1 MIAMPSGEVD
11 RRPVRMPGSGSER
24 RFPLR
29 EVVVRGE
36 IFNSVTHMVGSVF
49 AFVGLV
55 GLLGVAVRS
64 GDPWKIGS
72 FAVYGVSLV
81 ELYLVST
88 LYHVVRGPAKRVF
101 RRLDHSSIY
110 VGIAGTYTPFALV
123 SLRDNWG
130 YPLLAAIWT
139 LAVIGILQEFLLP
152 RRIRGLSVSLY
163 LLMGWLAVLV
173 FFPLRDAIGSVG
185 MAWLVVGGILYTTG
199 VYFYLVDEKYAHSH
213 GVFHLFVLAGSVLH
227 FFVVLFFV
235 A

>member
-1 MIAMPSGEVD
+1 MIAMSSGD
-11 RRPVRMPGSGSER
+11 TDPGPVRMPGSGSEP
-24 RFPLR
+24 RFPL
-29 EVVVRGE
+29 VVVHGE
-36 IFNSVTHMVGSVF
+36 IFNSLTHLIGSVF
-49 AFVGLV
+49 ALVGLV
-55 GLLGVAVRS
+55 GLLGVAVRT
-64 GDPWKIGS
+64 GDPWKIAS
-72 FAVYGVSLV
+72 FTVYGVTLL

-88 LYHVVRGPAKRVF
+88 LYHAVRGPAKRVL

-123 SLRDNWG
+123 SLRGHGG
-130 YPLLAAIWT
+130 YPLLAAVWA
-139 LAVIGILQEFLLP
+139 LAAVGILQEFLLP

-185 MAWLVVGGILYTTG
+185 MAWLVAGGILYTTG

>member
-1 MIAMPSGEVD
+1 MLCVL
-11 RRPVRMPGSGSER
+11 V
-24 RFPLR
+24 L
-29 EVVVRGE
+29 RGE

-49 AFVGLV
+49 AFAGLV
-55 GLLGVAVRS
+55 GLLGVAARS

-72 FAVYGVSLV
+72 FTVYGVALV

-88 LYHVVRGPAKRVF
+88 LYHVVRGPAKRVL

-110 VGIAGTYTPFALV
+110 IGIAGTYTPFALV
-123 SLRDNWG
+123 SLRGNWG

-139 LAVIGILQEFLLP
+139 LALIGILQEFLLP

-173 FFPLRDAIGSVG
+173 FFPLRDAIGSTG